1 MQTLRTPD
9 ERFAEL
15 ADYPFDAKY
24 LELVADATDDD
35 SVLRMHYL
43 DEGPPDGD
51 VIVLLHGEPSWS
63 YLYRHMI
70 PGLVDAGFRC
80 IAPDLIGFGKSDK
93 PVERSDYSYAR
104 HVAWVEDALFGL
116 LDLDDVVLFCQDW
129 GGLIG
134 LRVVAARPD
143 RFRAVLASNT
153 MLPTGSQDT
162 PDAFM
167 GWLDMSQNADE
178 LDTGAILQFASSRE
192 LSDAEVD
199 AYRAPFPDETFKAG
213 ARIFPALVPIVPDQA
228 GAADN
233 RQAWESLGRFDRP
246 FLTVFGS
253 DDLVTKG
260 GEQPMQAEI
269 PGAVGQPHRIVDG
282 ARHFIQEDAPD
293 ELVAALVELA
303 ARTEGGTS

>member
-9 ERFAEL
+9 ERFTDL
-15 ADYPFDAKY
+15 ADYPFESNY
-24 LELVADATDDD
+24 LELVADSLTDD
-35 SVLRMHYL
+35 SVVRMHYL

-70 PGLVDAGFRC
+70 PGLVEAGFRC

-104 HVAWVEDALFGL
+104 HVAWVDAALFEHLG
-116 LDLDDVVLFCQDW
+116 LDDVVLFCQDW

-134 LRVVAARPD
+134 LRVVAARPN

-153 MLPTGSQDT
+153 MLPTGSQET

-167 GWLDMSQNADE
+167 GWLAMSQNADE

-192 LSDAEVD
+192 LSDSEVD

-213 ARIFPALVPIVPDQA
+213 ARVFPALVPIAPDQA

-233 RQAWESLGRFDRP
+233 VKAWESLRRFDRP

-253 DDLVTKG
+253 EDLVTKG
-260 GEQPMQAEI
+260 GERPMRAEI
-269 PGAVGQPHRIVDG
+269 PGAGGQPHRIVDG

-303 ARTEGGTS
+303 ARTEGVVS